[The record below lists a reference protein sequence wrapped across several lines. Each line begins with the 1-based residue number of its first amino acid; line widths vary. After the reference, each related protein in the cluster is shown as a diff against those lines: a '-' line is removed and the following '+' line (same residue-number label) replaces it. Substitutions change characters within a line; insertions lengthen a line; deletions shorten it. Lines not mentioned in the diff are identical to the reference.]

1 MQIPAR
7 KGRRGDFKAKSS
19 IGGLAKVEGQSL
31 KLNQSK
37 TGYQGQRGIFY
48 S

>member
-37 TGYQGQRGIFY
+37 THQGQRGIFY